1 MKNQKS
7 KLHAMETMEMS
18 WDLGLAPAQPESLF
32 ESDQLAFGHEN
43 NNSLAGEL
51 FTDFELYLSSE
62 SMNSFLELEQIQE
75 VAAATPTPA
84 AAVRTSVIVSKNT
97 ICKPTTSKLTN
108 VKPELKTQHSLTDI
122 IASCGISSDWDAA
135 ATAASPS
142 SCGSS
147 DLELERNQEL
157 IEELEDFFIKVDG
170 KATVVDE
177 TPVPA
182 PTPNTVLSAMLAGK
196 VEDWTQPKEELTMEH
211 LEAAYTTNFVTQ
223 DGQSVVIIIAP
234 DSPAD
239 TKLCVKEEPQATLL
253 SLTPSPRPDPDPEW
267 SPGASPAPGPD
278 RPRKKYA
285 RTNPPRPPTGPYPTE
300 KKERKKAQNRTA
312 AFRYREKKKSEQDT
326 IDDELELLGRR
337 NVVLKEKLTE
347 MEMECKLLKKLMTEA
362 GLGCYTKA
370 MSI

>member
-7 KLHAMETMEMS
+7 KLHALETMEMS
-18 WDLGLAPAQPESLF
+18 WDLGLAPAKPESLF

-51 FTDFELYLSSE
+51 FTDFELDLSSE
-62 SMNSFLELEQIQE
+62 PMNSFLELEQ
-75 VAAATPTPA
+75 
-84 AAVRTSVIVSKNT
+84 
-97 ICKPTTSKLTN
+97 
-108 VKPELKTQHSLTDI
+108 
-122 IASCGISSDWDAA
+122 
-135 ATAASPS
+135 
-142 SCGSS
+142 
-147 DLELERNQEL
+147 
-157 IEELEDFFIKVDG
+157 
-170 KATVVDE
+170 
-177 TPVPA
+177 
-182 PTPNTVLSAMLAGK
+182 
-196 VEDWTQPKEELTMEH
+196 

-239 TKLCVKEEPQATLL
+239 TKLCVKEEPQTTLL

-337 NVVLKEKLTE
+337 NVVLKEKQ
-347 MEMECKLLKKLMTEA
+347 
-362 GLGCYTKA
+362 
-370 MSI
+370 